1 MSNEME
7 VLVKS
12 GFALVQSPVKRGND
26 GKKTLK
32 GAHAVL
38 NGENL
43 SGAAINAGTVEWFPK
58 SPLKFRSASY
68 HAIDRLIQSYGVAWG
83 AGTLVPLDKLDQL
96 LAEFEIE
103 KQKFFMNVDLLM
115 PNYDLLIEAHKSQQ
129 PDPVKKVI
137 DAVRLDWQ
145 SFRASFSIFLPT
157 PSKFMPLTD
166 DLNGTAKEIIDA
178 AMQEICEEAAAIKDK
193 ILGKQQVDPKSIKPI
208 KRLADKCKDFS
219 ILHPALESF
228 SDQFDALAST
238 LVAPIVGDKQVALV
252 AYLSVLSD
260 PNAVETWMNNNQ
272 VEMNDSALN
281 SMFGF
286 NNPSVASPSV
296 LPVFTPAPA
305 QQANANAVVDW
316 ESFGI

>member
-58 SPLKFRSASY
+58 SQLKFRSASY
-68 HAIDRLIQSYGVAWG
+68 HAIDS
-83 AGTLVPLDKLDQL
+83 DKLDQL

-281 SMFGF
+281 SIFGF